1 MMYRRILVPYD
12 GSEHS
17 IGAFTAA
24 RSLAIDSP
32 ETEIYVLN
40 VIPMAFAASLSDGD
54 IVTSGGS
61 PFVDQAAYGNLVDKT
76 LHDITDEIKNEVEPL
91 YDGFPAE
98 RVHVEAVT
106 HPSYTD
112 GINEYATNHDCD
124 LIVMGR
130 RGVGAVR
137 GMLGSVSYG
146 VLRTSD
152 LPVLT
157 VK

>member
-40 VIPMAFAASLSDGD
+40 VIPMAFAASLS
-54 IVTSGGS
+54 
-61 PFVDQAAYGNLVDKT
+61 VDQAAYGNLVDKT